1 MRNWKPT
8 STTCNYTPTV
18 PAIDRVAAL
27 LREGHTLTTSTAWTE
42 HGITALPS
50 VIARLKAKGWAIT
63 IRRVSAVNFNG
74 DNVVVCE
81 YRLASKPQ
89 ARDCKNIHEPATVRE

>member
-1 MRNWKPT
+1 MRNWTPT
-8 STTCNYTPTV
+8 TTTCTASPPQA

-63 IRRVSAVNFNG
+63 IRRVSSVNFNG

-81 YRLASKPQ
+81 YRLTPERKAREWASK
-89 ARDCKNIHEPATVRE
+89 N

>member
-1 MRNWKPT
+1 MRHWTPT
-8 STTCNYTPTV
+8 TTTCTATP
-18 PAIDRVAAL
+18 PQPSAIDRVAAL

-81 YRLASKPQ
+81 YRLTPERKSREWAS
-89 ARDCKNIHEPATVRE
+89 NN

>member
-1 MRNWKPT
+1 MRNWTPAT
-8 STTCNYTPTV
+8 TTCNYTPTV

-27 LREGHTLTTSTAWTE
+27 LREGHTLTTSTAFTL

-63 IRRVSAVNFNG
+63 IRRVGTVNFNG

-81 YRLASKPQ
+81 YRLTPERKSREWAS
-89 ARDCKNIHEPATVRE
+89 NN